1 MTRIKKLFITHWLQ
15 LLAVI
20 TLALPLTSFA
30 NCGATNK
37 KLSFADGSV
46 ACLEEFGFLNKQ
58 GLMKSIP
65 TESYATKS
73 QKHISFAIAVTAQ
86 PMFCPFE
93 QSMQWGE
100 LNSGSRWNVNS
111 NEAREAVRSC
121 ENKMNAAIQMFGKT
135 GDVQSCKCEVLVES
149 GAVKMSR
156 SEFELKTKT
165 YERQI
170 ALGLKPIHVAEAQLK
185 EQADRVAEVARLA
198 KEQADRAAEVVRQAE
213 AKKREDDRLIAMKER
228 AEREEAERKKN
239 APPTVFAMRRALLIG
254 NDTYK
259 YADVLKNAREDAR
272 AMANELKGFGYEV
285 TLRLD
290 QSQKEMQATLRDFR
304 ESIKEGDE
312 VLFYFSGHA
321 VEIDGKNYLT
331 PIDTIGMNQNQLA
344 DDSIDLKSSVLDP
357 FTRKKAKLTLALID
371 ACRNNPFLKTA
382 TTKSVMGSKGL
393 APTTPATGQL
403 IVYSAG
409 SGQTAL
415 DRLGESDTLK
425 NGLFTRVFLQEMK
438 KVDLPIDRVIKN
450 VRTEVVRLA
459 RTIGHDQVPAIY
471 DEVVGDFYF
480 KK

>member
-1 MTRIKKLFITHWLQ
+1 MTRIKKLFTTYWIEI
-15 LLAVI
+15 LAVFV
-20 TLALPLTSFA
+20 LALPLTSNA
-30 NCGATNK
+30 NCVSTNK
-37 KLSFADGSV
+37 KLTFADGSV
-46 ACLEEFGFLNKQ
+46 ACLEEFSFLNKQ

-121 ENKMNAAIQMFGKT
+121 ENKMNAAIQIFGKT

-156 SEFELKTKT
+156 IEFEQKTKT

-170 ALGLKPIHVAEAQLK
+170 AFGLKPIQVAEAQFK
-185 EQADRVAEVARLA
+185 EQADRV
-198 KEQADRAAEVVRQAE
+198 AEVVRQAE
-213 AKKREDDRLIAMKER
+213 AKKREDDRLVAMKER
-228 AEREEAERKKN
+228 ADREEAERKKN
-239 APPTVFAMRRALLIG
+239 EPAPVFAMRRALVIG
-254 NDTYK
+254 NDSYK
-259 YADVLKNAREDAR
+259 YADPLKNAREDAR
-272 AMANELKGFGYEV
+272 AMASELRLFGYEV
-285 TLRLD
+285 SLHLD
-290 QSQKEMQATLRDFR
+290 QSQKAMQASLREFR
-304 ESIKEGDE
+304 DKVSAGDE

-321 VEIDGKNYLT
+321 VEIEGKNYLT
-331 PIDTIGMNQNQLA
+331 PVDTVGMNPSQLA
-344 DDSIDLKSSVLDP
+344 DDSIDLKSAVLDP
-357 FTRKKAKLTLALID
+357 LSAKKVKLTLALID
-371 ACRNNPFLKTA
+371 ACRDNPFLKTA
-382 TTKSVMGSKGL
+382 TRSTGTKGL

-415 DRLGESDTLK
+415 DRLGPADNNK
-425 NGLFTRVFLQEMK
+425 NGVFTRVLLTEMRK
-438 KVDLPIDRVIKN
+438 PNLPIHQVIRN
-450 VRTEVVRLA
+450 VRSEVVKLA

-471 DEVVGDFYF
+471 DQVDGEFYF

>member
-1 MTRIKKLFITHWLQ
+1 MKQINKLFTTHWLE

-20 TLALPLTSFA
+20 ALALPLASNA
-30 NCGATNK
+30 NCSSTNK
-37 KLSFADGSV
+37 KLSFADGTV

-65 TESYATKS
+65 NESYATKS

-93 QSMQWGE
+93 QSMQWGDF
-100 LNSGSRWNVNS
+100 NSGTRWSANP

-121 ENKMNAAIQMFGKT
+121 ENKMNAAIQIFGKT

-149 GAVKMSR
+149 GTVKMSR
-156 SEFELKTKT
+156 SEFEQKTKS

-170 ALGLKPIHVAEAQLK
+170 ALGLRPIQIVEAQLK
-185 EQADRVAEVARLA
+185 EQADRETEVKRL
-198 KEQADRAAEVVRQAE
+198 AE
-213 AKKREDDRLIAMKER
+213 AKKREDDRLVAMKER
-228 AEREEAERKKN
+228 AEREAREEAERKKN

-272 AMANELKGFGYEV
+272 AMAAELKGFGYEV

-371 ACRNNPFLKTA
+371 ACRNNPFLKTSS
-382 TTKSVMGSKGL
+382 TRSVVGGSKGL

-415 DRLGESDTLK
+415 DRLGESDNVK

-480 KK
+480 HR

>member
-1 MTRIKKLFITHWLQ
+1 MQIVKYLMALHWQKLYLAVALFIPFASNAACG
-15 LLAVI
+15 LLD
-20 TLALPLTSFA
+20 
-30 NCGATNK
+30 K
-37 KLSFADGSV
+37 KVSFADGSS
-46 ACLEEFGFLNKQ
+46 ACLNEFSFLNVK

-65 TESYATKS
+65 NESYSSKS
-73 QKHISFAIAVTAQ
+73 KSHSSYAIAVTAE
-86 PMFCPFE
+86 PMMCPFE
-93 QSMQWGE
+93 QSMQWD
-100 LNSGSRWNVNS
+100 WNGDDG
-111 NEAREAVRSC
+111 RRAVSSC
-121 ENKMNAAIQMFGKT
+121 ESKMTAAVQALGKSPS
-135 GDVQSCKCEVLVES
+135 VQNCKCEILIDNGKTKFS
-149 GAVKMSR
+149 KT
-156 SEFELKTKT
+156 EFEQRTKQ

-170 ALGLKPIHVAEAQLK
+170 ALGLKPIQVVEAQLK
-185 EQADRVAEVARLA
+185 EQADREAEIKRL
-198 KEQADRAAEVVRQAE
+198 AE
-213 AKKREDDRLIAMKER
+213 AKKREDDRLVAMKER
-228 AEREEAERKKN
+228 AEREEAERKRN
-239 APPTVFAMRRALLIG
+239 APPPVFAMRRALLIG

-272 AMANELKGFGYEV
+272 AMANVLKEFGYDV

-290 QSQKEMQATLRDFR
+290 QNQKEMQATLRDFR

-371 ACRNNPFLKTA
+371 ACRNNPFLRTA
-382 TTKSVMGSKGL
+382 TSRSVMGSKGL

-409 SGQTAL
+409 SGQLAL
-415 DRLGESDTLK
+415 DRLGESDTVR

-438 KVDLPIDRVIKN
+438 KVELPIDRVIKN

>member
-1 MTRIKKLFITHWLQ
+1 MFLRAILAIF
-15 LLAVI
+15 LLV
-20 TLALPLTSFA
+20 LPLASNA
-30 NCGATNK
+30 ACGFTDK
-37 KLSFADGSV
+37 KVSFADGSST
-46 ACLEEFGFLNKQ
+46 CLNEFSLLNIK

-65 TESYATKS
+65 NESYASKS
-73 QKHISFAIAVTAQ
+73 KSHITYAIAFTAE
-86 PMFCPFE
+86 PMLCPFE
-93 QSMQWGE
+93 QSMQWD
-100 LNSGSRWNVNS
+100 WNGDDG
-111 NEAREAVRSC
+111 RRAVSSC
-121 ENKMNAAIQMFGKT
+121 ESKMTAAIQTLGKSAN
-135 GDVQSCKCEVLVES
+135 VQSCKCEVLIDN
-149 GAVKMSR
+149 GKTNLSR
-156 SEFELKTKT
+156 SEFEQKTKL

-170 ALGLKPIHVAEAQLK
+170 ALGLKPIQVVEAQMK
-185 EQADRVAEVARLA
+185 EQADREAEVKRL
-198 KEQADRAAEVVRQAE
+198 AE

-239 APPTVFAMRRALLIG
+239 LPPTVLASRKALLIG

-259 YADVLKNAREDAR
+259 YAEPLKNAREDAR
-272 AMANELKGFGYEV
+272 AMAAELKGFGYEV

-304 ESIKEGDE
+304 ENIKEGDE

-331 PIDTIGMNQNQLA
+331 PIDTVGMSQNQLA
-344 DDSIDLKSSVLDP
+344 DDSIDLKTTVLDP
-357 FTRKKAKLTLALID
+357 FSRKKVKLTLALID
-371 ACRNNPFLKTA
+371 ACRDNPFLKSSSTRSA
-382 TTKSVMGSKGL
+382 MGSRGL

-415 DRLGESDTLK
+415 DRLGSNDTSK
-425 NGLFTRVFLQEMK
+425 NGVFTRVFLQEMK

-450 VRTEVVRLA
+450 VRSEVVRLA
-459 RTIGHDQVPAIY
+459 RTIGHEQVPAIY

>member
-1 MTRIKKLFITHWLQ
+1 MKIVKHLMALHWLKLLIMFALFIPFASNAACG
-15 LLAVI
+15 LLD
-20 TLALPLTSFA
+20 
-30 NCGATNK
+30 K
-37 KLSFADGSV
+37 KVSFADGSS
-46 ACLEEFGFLNKQ
+46 ACLNEFSFLNVK

-65 TESYATKS
+65 NESYSSKS
-73 QKHISFAIAVTAQ
+73 KSHSSYAIAVTAE
-86 PMFCPFE
+86 PMLCPFE
-93 QSMQWGE
+93 QSMQWD
-100 LNSGSRWNVNS
+100 WNGDDG
-111 NEAREAVRSC
+111 RRAVSSC
-121 ENKMNAAIQMFGKT
+121 ESKMSAAVQTLGKSAN
-135 GDVQSCKCEVLVES
+135 VQSCKCEILIDN
-149 GAVKMSR
+149 G
-156 SEFELKTKT
+156 KTKFSRAEFDQRT
-165 YERQI
+165 RQYERQI
-170 ALGLKPIHVAEAQLK
+170 ALGLKPIQVVEAQIK
-185 EQADRVAEVARLA
+185 EQADREAEVKRL
-198 KEQADRAAEVVRQAE
+198 AE
-213 AKKREDDRLIAMKER
+213 AKKREDDRLFAMKER

-272 AMANELKGFGYEV
+272 AMANELKGFGYDV

-290 QSQKEMQATLRDFR
+290 QNQKEMQATLRDFR

-371 ACRNNPFLKTA
+371 ACRNNPFLKTSL
-382 TTKSVMGSKGL
+382 TKSVMGGSKGL

-409 SGQTAL
+409 SGQEAL
-415 DRLGESDTLK
+415 DRLGESDNVK

>member
-1 MTRIKKLFITHWLQ
+1 MFLRTIVGIF
-15 LLAVI
+15 LLALS
-20 TLALPLTSFA
+20 LASNA
-30 NCGATNK
+30 ACGLMDK
-37 KLSFADGSV
+37 RVSFADGSST
-46 ACLEEFGFLNKQ
+46 CLNEYSFLNVK

-65 TESYATKS
+65 NESYSSKAKS
-73 QKHISFAIAVTAQ
+73 HSSYAIAVTAE
-86 PMFCPFE
+86 PMLCPFE
-93 QSMQWGE
+93 QSMQWDW
-100 LNSGSRWNVNS
+100 SGDEGR
-111 NEAREAVRSC
+111 RAVSSC
-121 ENKMNAAIQMFGKT
+121 ESKMTAAIQTFGKSAS
-135 GDVQSCKCEVLVES
+135 VQNCKCEIIIDN
-149 GAVKMSR
+149 G
-156 SEFELKTKT
+156 KTKFSRAEFDQRT
-165 YERQI
+165 RQYERQI
-170 ALGLKPIHVAEAQLK
+170 ALGLKPIQVVEAQMK
-185 EQADRVAEVARLA
+185 EQADREAEIKRL
-198 KEQADRAAEVVRQAE
+198 AE
-213 AKKREDDRLIAMKER
+213 AKKREDDRLVAMKER
-228 AEREEAERKKN
+228 AEREEAERKRN

-272 AMANELKGFGYEV
+272 AMAAELKGFGYEV

-290 QSQKEMQATLRDFR
+290 QNQKEMQATLRDFR

-357 FTRKKAKLTLALID
+357 FTRRKAKLTLALID

-382 TTKSVMGSKGL
+382 TSRSVMGSKGL

-409 SGQTAL
+409 SGQLAL
-415 DRLGESDTLK
+415 DRLGESDTVR

>member
-1 MTRIKKLFITHWLQ
+1 MAFLM
-15 LLAVI
+15 
-20 TLALPLTSFA
+20 ALPFVSNA
-30 NCGATNK
+30 ACGVTDK
-37 KLSFADGSV
+37 KVSFADRSS
-46 ACLEEFGFLNKQ
+46 ACLNEFSFLNVR

-65 TESYATKS
+65 NESYSSKS
-73 QKHISFAIAVTAQ
+73 KSHSTYAIAVTAE
-86 PMFCPFE
+86 PMLCPFE
-93 QSMQWGE
+93 QSMQWD
-100 LNSGSRWNVNS
+100 WNGDDG
-111 NEAREAVRSC
+111 RRAVSSC
-121 ENKMNAAIQMFGKT
+121 ESKMTAAIQTLGKST
-135 GDVQSCKCEVLVES
+135 NVQNCKCEVLIDN
-149 GAVKMSR
+149 GKTNLSR
-156 SEFELKTKT
+156 SEFEQKTKL

-170 ALGLKPIHVAEAQLK
+170 ALGLKPIQVVEAQIK
-185 EQADRVAEVARLA
+185 EQADREAEVKRL
-198 KEQADRAAEVVRQAE
+198 AE

-371 ACRNNPFLKTA
+371 ACRNNPFLKT
-382 TTKSVMGSKGL
+382 TSTRSVVGGSKGL

-409 SGQTAL
+409 SGQLAL
-415 DRLGESDTLK
+415 DRLGESDTVR

-438 KVDLPIDRVIKN
+438 KVELPIDRVIKN

>member
-1 MTRIKKLFITHWLQ
+1 MTRIKKLFTTYWIEI
-15 LLAVI
+15 LAVFV
-20 TLALPLTSFA
+20 LALPLTSNA
-30 NCGATNK
+30 NCVSTNK
-37 KLSFADGSV
+37 KLTFADGSV
-46 ACLEEFGFLNKQ
+46 ACLEEFSFLNKQ

-65 TESYATKS
+65 NESYATKS

-93 QSMQWGE
+93 QSMQWGD
-100 LNSGSRWNVNS
+100 LNSGSRWNVNP

-135 GDVQSCKCEVLVES
+135 VDVQSCKCEVLIES
-149 GAVKMSR
+149 GSVKMTR
-156 SEFELKTKT
+156 SEFEQKTKT

-170 ALGLKPIHVAEAQLK
+170 ALGLKPIQVSEAQLK
-185 EQADRVAEVARLA
+185 EQADREAEAKRLA
-198 KEQADRAAEVVRQAE
+198 DI
-213 AKKREDDRLIAMKER
+213 KKREDDRLIAMKER
-228 AEREEAERKKN
+228 AELEAKEEAERKKN
-239 APPTVFAMRRALLIG
+239 APPPIFAMRRALLIG
-254 NDTYK
+254 NDSYK

-272 AMANELKGFGYEV
+272 AMAAELKSFGYEV

-290 QSQKEMQATLRDFR
+290 QNQKEMQATLRDFR
-304 ESIKEGDE
+304 ENIKEGDE

-344 DDSIDLKSSVLDP
+344 DDSIDLKTAVLDP
-357 FTRKKAKLTLALID
+357 FSRRKVKLTLALID
-371 ACRNNPFLKTA
+371 ACRDNPFLKSSSTRSA
-382 TTKSVMGSKGL
+382 MGSRGL

-415 DRLGESDTLK
+415 DRLGSNDTSK
-425 NGLFTRVFLQEMK
+425 NGVFTRVFLQEMK

>member
-1 MTRIKKLFITHWLQ
+1 MARIKKLFITHLLQ
-15 LLAVI
+15 LLAVC

-100 LNSGSRWNVNS
+100 FNSGPRWSINS
-111 NEAREAVRSC
+111 SEAREAVRSC
-121 ENKMNAAIQMFGKT
+121 ENKMNAAVQMFGKT

-149 GAVKMSR
+149 GNVKMSR
-156 SEFELKTKT
+156 AEFEQKTKT

-170 ALGLKPIHVAEAQLK
+170 ALGLKPIQVSEAQLK
-185 EQADRVAEVARLA
+185 EQADREAEA
-198 KEQADRAAEVVRQAE
+198 KRQAE
-213 AKKREDDRLIAMKER
+213 AKKREDDRLIAMKNR
-228 AEREEAERKKN
+228 AEREAKEEAERKKN
-239 APPTVFAMRRALLIG
+239 APPTVFAMRRALIIG
-254 NDTYK
+254 NDSYK
-259 YADVLKNAREDAR
+259 YADPLKNAREDAK
-272 AMANELKGFGYEV
+272 AMAAELKGFGYEV
-285 TLRLD
+285 FLHLD
-290 QSQKEMQATLRDFR
+290 QSQKSMQAALRDFR
-304 ESIKEGDE
+304 DKVNAGDE

-321 VEIDGKNYLT
+321 VEIEGKNYLT
-331 PIDTIGMNQNQLA
+331 PVDTVGMNPSQLA
-344 DDSIDLKSSVLDP
+344 DDSIDLKSAVLDP
-357 FTRKKAKLTLALID
+357 LSAKKVKLTLALID
-371 ACRNNPFLKTA
+371 ACRDNPFLKTA
-382 TTKSVMGSKGL
+382 TTRSTSSSRGL

-415 DRLGESDTLK
+415 DRLGPNDEDK
-425 NGLFTRVFLQEMK
+425 NGVFTKVLLSEMK
-438 KVDLPIDRVIKN
+438 KSNVPIHQVIRN
-450 VRTEVVRLA
+450 VRSEVVKLA
-459 RTIGHDQVPAIY
+459 RSIGHDQVPAIY
-471 DEVVGDFYF
+471 DQVDGDFYL

>member
-1 MTRIKKLFITHWLQ
+1 MTRIKKLFTTHWLK

-20 TLALPLTSFA
+20 ALSLPLISNA
-30 NCGATNK
+30 NCGSTNK
-37 KLSFADGSV
+37 KLTFTDSSV
-46 ACLEEFGFLNKQ
+46 ACLEEFGFLNKK

-65 TESYATKS
+65 NESYATKS
-73 QKHISFAIAVTAQ
+73 QKHISFAIAVTAE

-93 QSMQWGE
+93 QSMQWGDF
-100 LNSGSRWNVNS
+100 NSGSRWNVNS
-111 NEAREAVRSC
+111 IEAREAVRSC

-149 GAVKMSR
+149 GTVKMSR
-156 SEFELKTKT
+156 AEFEQKTKT

-170 ALGLKPIHVAEAQLK
+170 AFGLKPIKVSEAQLK
-185 EQADRVAEVARLA
+185 EQVDREADVKRLA
-198 KEQADRAAEVVRQAE
+198 EL
-213 AKKREDDRLIAMKER
+213 KKREDDRLIAMKER
-228 AEREEAERKKN
+228 AEREAKEEAERKKN
-239 APPTVFAMRRALLIG
+239 APPTVFAMRRALIFG
-254 NDTYK
+254 NDSYK
-259 YADVLKNAREDAR
+259 YALPLRNAREDAR
-272 AMANELKGFGYEV
+272 SMAAELRAFGYEV

-304 ESIKEGDE
+304 ENIKEGDE

-321 VEIDGKNYLT
+321 VEIDGRNYLT
-331 PIDTIGMNQNQLA
+331 PIDTVGTNESQLV
-344 DDSIDLKSSVLDP
+344 DDSIELKTAVLDP
-357 FTRKKAKLTLALID
+357 FSRKKVKLTLALID
-371 ACRNNPFLKTA
+371 ACRDNPFLKTSSTRSMMA
-382 TTKSVMGSKGL
+382 TRGL

-409 SGQTAL
+409 SGQAAL
-415 DRLGESDTLK
+415 DRLGSNDTSK

-438 KVDLPIDRVIKN
+438 KVGLPIDRIIKN

-459 RTIGHDQVPAIY
+459 RTVGHEQVPAIY

>member
-1 MTRIKKLFITHWLQ
+1 M
-15 LLAVI
+15 
-20 TLALPLTSFA
+20 
-30 NCGATNK
+30 
-37 KLSFADGSV
+37 
-46 ACLEEFGFLNKQ
+46 
-58 GLMKSIP
+58 
-65 TESYATKS
+65 
-73 QKHISFAIAVTAQ
+73 
-86 PMFCPFE
+86 
-93 QSMQWGE
+93 
-100 LNSGSRWNVNS
+100 
-111 NEAREAVRSC
+111 
-121 ENKMNAAIQMFGKT
+121 
-135 GDVQSCKCEVLVES
+135 
-149 GAVKMSR
+149 
-156 SEFELKTKT
+156 
-165 YERQI
+165 
-170 ALGLKPIHVAEAQLK
+170 K
-185 EQADRVAEVARLA
+185 EQADREAEVKRLA
-198 KEQADRAAEVVRQAE
+198 ES
-213 AKKREDDRLIAMKER
+213 KKREDDRLVAMKER
-228 AEREEAERKKN
+228 AEREEAERKRN
-239 APPTVFAMRRALLIG
+239 APPTVFARRRALLIG

-331 PIDTIGMNQNQLA
+331 PIDTIGMNHNQLA

-371 ACRNNPFLKTA
+371 ACRNNPFLKTSS
-382 TTKSVMGSKGL
+382 TRSVVGGSKGL

>member
-1 MTRIKKLFITHWLQ
+1 MVFLM
-15 LLAVI
+15 
-20 TLALPLTSFA
+20 ALPFA
-30 NCGATNK
+30 SNATCGVTDK
-37 KLSFADGSV
+37 KVSFADGSS
-46 ACLEEFGFLNKQ
+46 ACLNEFSFLNVK
-58 GLMKSIP
+58 GLMKSVP
-65 TESYATKS
+65 NESYSSKS
-73 QKHISFAIAVTAQ
+73 KSHSSYAIAVTAE
-86 PMFCPFE
+86 PMLCPFE
-93 QSMQWGE
+93 QSMQWD
-100 LNSGSRWNVNS
+100 WNGDDGRRAVNS
-111 NEAREAVRSC
+111 CESKMTTAV
-121 ENKMNAAIQMFGKT
+121 QTLGKSAN
-135 GDVQSCKCEVLVES
+135 VQSCKCEILVDNS
-149 GAVKMSR
+149 KSKFTR
-156 SEFELKTKT
+156 SEFEQRTKQ

-170 ALGLKPIHVAEAQLK
+170 ALGLRPIQVVEAQMK
-185 EQADRVAEVARLA
+185 EQADREAEV
-198 KEQADRAAEVVRQAE
+198 KRQAE

-228 AEREEAERKKN
+228 AEREAKEEAERKKN
-239 APPTVFAMRRALLIG
+239 APPIVFSSRKALLIG

-259 YADVLKNAREDAR
+259 YAEPLKNAREDAR
-272 AMANELKGFGYEV
+272 AMAAELKGFGYEV

-304 ESIKEGDE
+304 ENIKEGDE

-331 PIDTIGMNQNQLA
+331 PIDTIGMSQNQLA
-344 DDSIDLKSSVLDP
+344 DDSIDLKTTVLDP
-357 FTRKKAKLTLALID
+357 FSRKKVKLTLALID
-371 ACRNNPFLKTA
+371 ACRDNPFLKSSSTRSA
-382 TTKSVMGSKGL
+382 MGSRGL

-415 DRLGESDTLK
+415 DRLGSNDTSK
-425 NGLFTRVFLQEMK
+425 NGVFTRVFLQEMK